1 MATEQEHGQREICP
15 TCVIPHLTSPDLA
28 PCPEIL
34 ITDAAD
40 SWTIYS
46 VINVRIADY
55 FRGSKGKLVK
65 SLHLKFICLN
75 QVFSAGFA
83 QIICFSEIEEGSAL
97 RWVRFHVPTMVERGE
112 DVTLTCEFD
121 LAGEKLY
128 SVKWYKA
135 GREFYRF
142 VPADWPSKQDFEQKG
157 VIVDTDRSD
166 SQKVALKGI
175 TVDSSGRYKCEVLT
189 EAPQFKTLVRS
200 GFLTV
205 FELPEGRPEVMGG
218 QPQYR
223 PGDTVNLTC
232 RAPTS
237 IPPANLTWY
246 INEKERS
253 ICLWIQVFLIAF
265 FLYLFCGF
273 DGIHTAPPNL
283 LVPYRTP
290 VDVDGRASSRLGL
303 RFKAQQLYFPDG
315 RVRLRCVASIPRG
328 ERGDEKP
335 LYAQDAHHEGVV
347 VPPDPL
353 SLGHDAGG
361 ALGLHWSGGG
371 QMRVLL
377 STLVSCVMTRVLGLP
392 NSSLS

>member
-1 MATEQEHGQREICP
+1 
-15 TCVIPHLTSPDLA
+15 
-28 PCPEIL
+28 
-34 ITDAAD
+34 
-40 SWTIYS
+40 
-46 VINVRIADY
+46 
-55 FRGSKGKLVK
+55 
-65 SLHLKFICLN
+65 
-75 QVFSAGFA
+75 
-83 QIICFSEIEEGSAL
+83 
-97 RWVRFHVPTMVERGE
+97 MVERGE

-135 GREFYRF
+135 GREFYRY

-205 FELPEGRPEVMGG
+205 FELPEGRPEVVGG

-232 RAPTS
+232 HAPKS

-246 INEKERS
+246 INEKE
-253 ICLWIQVFLIAF
+253 
-265 FLYLFCGF
+265 
-273 DGIHTAPPNL
+273 APPNL

-290 VDVDGRASSRLGL
+290 MDVDGRASSRLGL

-353 SLGHDAGG
+353 SLGHDAGS

-377 STLVSCVMTRVLGLP
+377 SILVSCVMTRVLGLP

>member
-1 MATEQEHGQREICP
+1 
-15 TCVIPHLTSPDLA
+15 
-28 PCPEIL
+28 
-34 ITDAAD
+34 
-40 SWTIYS
+40 
-46 VINVRIADY
+46 
-55 FRGSKGKLVK
+55 
-65 SLHLKFICLN
+65 
-75 QVFSAGFA
+75 
-83 QIICFSEIEEGSAL
+83 
-97 RWVRFHVPTMVERGE
+97 MVERGE

-142 VPADWPSKQDFEQKG
+142 VPADWPTKQDFEQKG

-232 RAPTS
+232 RAPKS

-246 INEKERS
+246 INEKEVGGLQS
-253 ICLWIQVFLIAF
+253 VFHF
-265 FLYLFCGF
+265 FYG
-273 DGIHTAPPNL
+273 
-283 LVPYRTP
+283 
-290 VDVDGRASSRLGL
+290 
-303 RFKAQQLYFPDG
+303 
-315 RVRLRCVASIPRG
+315 
-328 ERGDEKP
+328 
-335 LYAQDAHHEGVV
+335 
-347 VPPDPL
+347 
-353 SLGHDAGG
+353 
-361 ALGLHWSGGG
+361 
-371 QMRVLL
+371 
-377 STLVSCVMTRVLGLP
+377 
-392 NSSLS
+392 